1 MPNGRGSLE
10 CCYCQHFQSDSGYEG
25 YDAAYEEGHCRHWN
39 VPIPTTLPS
48 WGHRICADFA
58 PNDGY
63 ERDNHSA
70 NEYHQRD
77 TATSVKVRF
86 SWFGFE
92 LKPGVLYRFGY
103 NQPEKATEFIRL
115 DAPAQ
120 ESDQGGDKDDILPG

>member
-1 MPNGRGSLE
+1 MPNGKGGLE
-10 CCYCQHFQSDSGYEG
+10 CCYCQHFQSESGFDG
-25 YDAAYEEGHCRHWN
+25 YDDEAGHCRHSN
-39 VPIPTTLPS
+39 VPIPTTS

-58 PNDGY
+58 PNAGY
-63 ERDNHSA
+63 ERDNRLA

-92 LKPGVLYRFGY
+92 LKPGVLYRFHY
-103 NQPEKATEFIRL
+103 NQPDKATEFIRL

-120 ESDQGGDKDDILPG
+120 ESDQGRGNDDILPR